1 MKKSLL
7 AMHAAV
13 LLWGFTGVLG
23 RAISLD
29 FPVLVWWRML
39 LTALFIAA
47 IITWRKGWTPI
58 AKRDLGRLIL
68 VGILMGIHWVAFY
81 GAIKFSNASV
91 ALICLSTSPIFTS
104 LLDPLVNKSR
114 WDAVE
119 ILFGL
124 IGLGGVAVI
133 AAFDQQNAAANEL
146 RGIGIAMGVFAA
158 ILSAVFTVINK
169 SIAARY
175 PARTM
180 VFWEMTSGWAFISMA
195 IFIALAAGA
204 ESLMLNPGSTGLE
217 WWPRQAS
224 IGDLMHHAGGSWP
237 PADWVWLIVLALCCT
252 VWAQSLA
259 LTALKQLSTFTVTL
273 SVNLE
278 PVYGVLLAFLF
289 YQENKE
295 LGTGFYAGVGLIILS
310 VALQMARMLR
320 QKAIIAQKG
329 AGLTDIAWHESG

>member
-1 MKKSLL
+1 
-7 AMHAAV
+7 MHAAV

-39 LTALFIAA
+39 LTAIFIAV

-58 AKRDLGRLIL
+58 ARNDLGRLFL
-68 VGILMGIHWVAFY
+68 VGVLMGIHWVAFY
-81 GAIKFSNASV
+81 GAIKFANASV

-133 AAFDQQNAAANEL
+133 AFIDRQNATTNEL
-146 RGIGIAMGVFAA
+146 RAIGIAMGVVAA
-158 ILSAVFTVINK
+158 ILAAVFTVINK
-169 SIAARY
+169 SVASKY

-180 VFWEMTSGWAFISMA
+180 VFWEMSSGWLFISLT
-195 IFIALAAGA
+195 IAVGLFAGA
-204 ESLMLNPGSTGLE
+204 ESFMLNPGSSGLE

-224 IGDLMHHAGGSWP
+224 LGEFLNRMSGAAVP
-237 PADWVWLIVLALCCT
+237 PADWLWLIILALCCT

-289 YQENKE
+289 YQENRE
-295 LGTGFYAGVGLIILS
+295 LGTGFYIGVGMIILS
-310 VALQMARMLR
+310 VALQMLRMLR
-320 QKAIIAQKG
+320 QKQAIIGRG
-329 AGLTDIAWHESG
+329 AID